1 MKNMMRATITVC
13 ILLFLCALTSCAKTG
28 EIIMESPE
36 TKKDHLQ
43 AEMVS
48 FFQEHQTEMQAFA
61 LQMEE
66 LNDSDP
72 IYDYRYAVK
81 ENALIQ
87 FDGEHI
93 KAQGKI
99 TKHPLL
105 SDAAFFR
112 ETMAFEWVEWLTV
125 LFDCSG
131 CFFAGYVYDE
141 NDTLYAELYVF
152 YTEDEPVTDEYTIV
166 EELAEN
172 WYYYCEYRH

>member
-1 MKNMMRATITVC
+1 MKNMMRCPFTVC

-93 KAQGKI
+93 KAQGKSRNI
-99 TKHPLL
+99 RSFQMQRFFEKQWHSNGL
-105 SDAAFFR
+105 SGLQYYLIVLAAFLPDMYMMKTILYTR
-112 ETMAFEWVEWLTV
+112 NYM
-125 LFDCSG
+125 
-131 CFFAGYVYDE
+131 CF
-141 NDTLYAELYVF
+141 TL
-152 YTEDEPVTDEYTIV
+152 
-166 EELAEN
+166 
-172 WYYYCEYRH
+172 RMSR